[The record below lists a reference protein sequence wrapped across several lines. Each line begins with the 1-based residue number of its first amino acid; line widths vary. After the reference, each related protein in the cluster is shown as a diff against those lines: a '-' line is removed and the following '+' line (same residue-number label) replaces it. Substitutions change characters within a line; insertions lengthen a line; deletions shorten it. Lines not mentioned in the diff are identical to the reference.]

1 MEILGVL
8 LISPFWGVASPRLFM
23 RGWLNFLG
31 TIALAIAFVKSR
43 ISFAAFSKGLFHFLT
58 ELAFSFILLL
68 AGFFLLYS
76 YFSFGRSNPEVIVY
90 WIFSTVQMVFLISTV
105 SERIDRILNKVTL
118 MGSKSSDQDV
128 R

>member
-1 MEILGVL
+1 METLGVL

-43 ISFAAFSKGLFHFLT
+43 ITFVSFSRGLFHFLT
-58 ELAFSFILLL
+58 ELIFSFVLLL

-90 WIFSTVQMVFLISTV
+90 WIFSTVQMIFLITTV
-105 SERIDRILNKVTL
+105 SERLDRILAKVTL
-118 MGSKSSDQDV
+118 MGSKSPDQDL

>member
-1 MEILGVL
+1 
-8 LISPFWGVASPRLFM
+8 M

-43 ISFAAFSKGLFHFLT
+43 ISFVSFSKGLFHFLT

-118 MGSKSSDQDV
+118 LGSKSSDQDV